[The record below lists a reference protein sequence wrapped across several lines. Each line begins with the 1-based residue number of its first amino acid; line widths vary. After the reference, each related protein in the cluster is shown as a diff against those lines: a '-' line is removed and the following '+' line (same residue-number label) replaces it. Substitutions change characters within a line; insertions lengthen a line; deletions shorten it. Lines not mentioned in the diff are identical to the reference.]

1 MCELQVIAFTLS
13 LQLLLLT
20 CLCLC
25 VCVFVYCTCIGIV
38 DGALGLSL
46 VERAHLASANRH
58 ALRLYS
64 RERCHLPSRLVA
76 ALYDGLRHL
85 HYFGTWCAS
94 GELLLA

>member
-1 MCELQVIAFTLS
+1 MHELCYICLFLFLS
-13 LQLLLLT
+13 F
-20 CLCLC
+20 
-25 VCVFVYCTCIGIV
+25 VCFVIV

-58 ALRLYS
+58 ALRLYA
-64 RERCHLPSRLVA
+64 RERCHLPSRLAA

-94 GELLLA
+94 GE